1 MLASTRKLIVCDV
14 LKFFK
19 NYFRMSVS
27 LLLLNLPPLKLP
39 YGAVIRLQ
47 LR

>member
-19 NYFRMSVS
+19 NYLRMSVS
-27 LLLLNLPPLKLP
+27 LLYTLYPPLKFRGGLSF
-39 YGAVIRLQ
+39 R
-47 LR
+47 